1 MTRKNF
7 MIVEITFLK
16 NTPYFLGRLD
26 SWRINKTKLIKNE
39 NNLPLKQNGTNII
52 IILMDL
58 PLTLNMEVG
67 VIITKLSDWMLS
79 PQ

>member
-1 MTRKNF
+1 M
-7 MIVEITFLK
+7 EL
-16 NTPYFLGRLD
+16 
-26 SWRINKTKLIKNE
+26 
-39 NNLPLKQNGTNII
+39 NII

-79 PQ
+79 PRW

>member
-1 MTRKNF
+1 

-16 NTPYFLGRLD
+16 NTPYFLGRLE

-39 NNLPLKQNGTNII
+39 TIETKWNLTLI

-79 PQ
+79 PR

>member
-1 MTRKNF
+1 

-16 NTPYFLGRLD
+16 NTPYFLGNKKSR
-26 SWRINKTKLIKNE
+26 RINQPKLIKNQ
-39 NNLPLKQNGTNII
+39 NNLPSKQNGTNII